1 MLLSAPDIPRRI
13 ANCEGILTT
22 GPPRVNATLLALSS
36 SQNAIDPS
44 EDGVLKNATEALLKG
59 RI

>member
-44 EDGVLKNATEALLKG
+44 EDGVLKNATEAL
-59 RI
+59 